1 MGQNTTPN
9 MMNISPN
16 TSQNMISLNSNNVA
30 FNIKPKIS
38 SLIRVLQ
45 CLYGCFED
53 IGPINCLKYLIKE
66 SYKYKNNKYSLSLN
80 ILDILPQSINPDNN
94 FINSVYNLRSKINMQ
109 TNLFSQNKE
118 VSPNLIFFYI
128 LKIID
133 DEFKN
138 EKIPYN
144 NNVFEGLKTIEKIPQ
159 SSLPLILGK
168 TKEFEE
174 LGSPCYNNFYYLILD
189 AIKCPKCN
197 GILAVKDNTILG
209 SYFLP
214 LPGGFDENVTNLI
227 KYYMN
232 EECEN
237 TNQNYICKC
246 GIYKGYGKAE
256 KAFLNTPK
264 YLFMDFEGQSKKRKH
279 LDEKLD
285 LTEYKLTD
293 RGPNQYYLYAF
304 IVKSYEKYVAFVKKG
319 SSWVSYSDEI
329 TKNQNNFIS
338 LDCIPYYAIYRGI

>member
-1 MGQNTTPN
+1 M
-9 MMNISPN
+9 
-16 TSQNMISLNSNNVA
+16 
-30 FNIKPKIS
+30 
-38 SLIRVLQ
+38 
-45 CLYGCFED
+45 D
-53 IGPINCLKYLIKE
+53 
-66 SYKYKNNKYSLSLN
+66 

-144 NNVFEGLKTIEKIPQ
+144 NNVFKDLKTIEKIPQ
-159 SSLPLILGK
+159 SSHPLILGK
-168 TKEFEE
+168 NKEFEE

-197 GILAVKDNTILG
+197 SILAVKDNTILG
-209 SYFLP
+209 SHFLP

-304 IVKSYEKYVAFVKKG
+304 ITKKFENYIAYVKKG
-319 SSWVSYSDEI
+319 SSWISYSDETI
-329 TKNQNNFIS
+329 AMSVPNIS
-338 LDCIPYYAIYRGI
+338 FEYVPYYAIYKGME